1 MEIIQELEPTKRGP
15 YAGAVGYFSYS
26 GNMDTCI
33 TIRTLIIKGS
43 RVYVQA
49 GAGIVADSVPEKEY
63 EETVN
68 KAMGMMRAVEM
79 AETELS

>member
-1 MEIIQELEPTKRGP
+1 MEKCELEPTKGRMR
-15 YAGAVGYFSYS
+15 AVGYFSYS
-26 GNMDTCI
+26 GIWIPYYDQDADH
-33 TIRTLIIKGS
+33 KGNRYMS
-43 RVYVQA
+43 A